1 MKAIIGILF
10 CSMFLASCGFD
21 TPKNELNTVMNTS
34 YLQEES
40 CKAILKEEKATR
52 IPESCGWR
60 HNSCKYSCKGRTDYK
75 VEEDFTSKSVS
86 LYYDVK
92 KEIPDITKTNPA
104 EILSKIDK
112 VMLEKNTKK
121 TPSTKVMSNSGTI
134 TKTGV
139 LDSFTVFDE
148 YNKEFTDPWT
158 ESTKINDKGEKTN
171 SFQEY
176 CDNIQKYASWIT
188 LKWLNWSDMYL
199 TTSLYGYSSSMAPL
213 KPLHSVSWN
222 RVNEESYMMSNL
234 VPYTVITHRNE
245 PERVCLITFIK
256 NTDDCKDHTQDSCH
270 ETFTLSDD
278 IAEDFGRYV
287 KGEMNDYYAN
297 NIKRQKDD
305 ALIRIIKEDISKFD
319 KKLTN

>member
-1 MKAIIGILF
+1 MKTIIAILF
-10 CSMFLASCGFD
+10 CSIFLASCGID

-60 HNSCKYSCKGRTDYK
+60 HSCKYSCKGRTDYK

-92 KEIPDITKTNPA
+92 KEIPDITNTNPA

-112 VMLEKNTKK
+112 VIINKSKKKDSEKKVVSNTGV
-121 TPSTKVMSNSGTI
+121 T
-134 TKTGV
+134 TKTWTI
-139 LDSFTVFDE
+139 DSFTVFDE
-148 YNKEFTDPWT
+148 EQKEFTDPWN
-158 ESTKINDKGEKTN
+158 ESTKINEKGEKTT

-188 LKWLNWSDMYL
+188 LKWLNWSNMYL

-213 KPLHSVSWN
+213 NPLHSISWN
-222 RVNEESYMMSNL
+222 RVNEESYMMSDL

-287 KGEMNDYYAN
+287 KGEMNDYYFN
-297 NIKRQKDD
+297 KVRRDKDN
-305 ALIRIIKEDISKFD
+305 ALIKSIKEDISKFD
-319 KKLTN
+319 KQLTK